1 MPRDARAAKRVV
13 WTGRSGFPS
22 PLRCPIF
29 GAPKGP
35 PVQADTVS
43 VLLPLAVEGPYTYR
57 VPRGVALA
65 PGDIVR
71 VPLGPR
77 EMLGAVWDDPPD
89 GSVGHNRL
97 RPVAHRY
104 DAPPIEESL
113 RRFVDWVAR
122 YTMTPRGMILR
133 MVLRA
138 PDALLPERAIAA
150 LRFSGHAPARL
161 TPARETVL
169 ARMADGQPLPKT
181 GLSAALGVSPAVIA
195 GLVTQ
200 GALVEAAI
208 APPPVAAMPDP
219 DHARPELGTG
229 QIEAAE
235 ALRAMVDAGTY
246 EVALIDGVTGSGK
259 TEVYFEAVAEA
270 LRRGR
275 QALILL
281 PEIAL
286 TGDFLDRFAR
296 RFGTRPAEWH
306 SELPQRGRERV
317 WRGVADGSVR
327 AVVGARSALFLPFR
341 ELGLVIVDEEHDA
354 AYKQDEGVTYHARD
368 MAVVRGNLGA
378 FPVVLASATPSIES
392 RVNAD
397 QGRYRR
403 LHLPAR
409 FRAAKLPE
417 IRAIDLRADPPE
429 RGQFLSPVLVTAMEE
444 TLAAGSQSLLFLNR
458 RGYAPLTLCRT
469 CGHRFQCPNCSS
481 WLVEHRFRGQLVCHH
496 CGHTEPRP
504 NHCPICASEDSLVAC
519 GPGVE
524 RIAEEVAAR
533 FPQARMIVLSSDMQ
547 GGVQQMRTEL
557 EAIRSGAV
565 DIVIGT
571 QLVAKGHNFP
581 GLALVGVVDADLGL
595 AQGDPR
601 AAERTFQLLAQ
612 VTGRA
617 GRAGG
622 DSRAFLQTY
631 APDHPVIAAIA
642 SGDSEAFYQREIE
655 ARRVSGLP
663 PFGRLAGLIVSA
675 ADRASA
681 MGHAQALRRMA
692 PPEDVAMVLGP
703 SEAPLAVLRGRH
715 RFRLLVRAPRGFDMQ
730 GFIAGWLAAS
740 PPPRGSVKVQIDIDP
755 LSFL

>member
-1 MPRDARAAKRVV
+1 MASLSRPARPCSASFGQGSPFLLP
-13 WTGRSGFPS
+13 GR
-22 PLRCPIF
+22 
-29 GAPKGP
+29 
-35 PVQADTVS
+35 TVS
-43 VLLPLAVEGPYTYR
+43 VLLPLAVEGPYTYS
-57 VPRGVALA
+57 VPHGLTLA

-77 EMLGAVWDDPPD
+77 EVIGAVWDEPPD

-97 RPVAHRY
+97 RPVAERY
-104 DAPPIEESL
+104 DALPLVETL
-113 RRFVDWVAR
+113 RRFVDWVAH

-138 PDALLPERAIAA
+138 PDALMPEKAIAA
-150 LRFSGHAPARL
+150 LRFSGAAPARL
-161 TPARETVL
+161 TPGRSRLIELMGDGAAWPKAGL
-169 ARMADGQPLPKT
+169 AGAT
-181 GLSAALGVSPAVIA
+181 GVSPSVIA
-195 GLVTQ
+195 GLVEH
-200 GALVEAAI
+200 GVLVETTI
-208 APPPVAAMPDP
+208 APPAPPVPDP
-219 DHARPELGTG
+219 GHAPPALGPG
-229 QIEAAE
+229 QSEAAE
-235 ALRAMVDAGTY
+235 TLRSFVDAGAFT
-246 EVALIDGVTGSGK
+246 VALLDGVTGSGK
-259 TEVYFEAVAEA
+259 TEVYFEAVGEA
-270 LRRGR
+270 LRTGK

-296 RFGTRPAEWH
+296 RFGARPAEWH
-306 SELPQRGRERV
+306 SELPPRGRERV
-317 WRGVADGSVR
+317 WRGVADGSARV
-327 AVVGARSALFLPFR
+327 VVGARSALFLPFR
-341 ELGLVIVDEEHDA
+341 DLGLVIVDEEHDG

-368 MAVVRGNLGA
+368 MAVVRGNLGG
-378 FPVVLASATPSIES
+378 FPVILASATPSIES

-397 QGRYRR
+397 QGRYVR
-403 LHLPAR
+403 LKLPAR
-409 FRAAKLPE
+409 FASARLPE
-417 IRAIDLRADPPE
+417 IRPIDLRTDPPE
-429 RGQFLSPVLVTAMEE
+429 KGSFLSPVLVQAIEE
-444 TLAAGSQSLLFLNR
+444 TVAGKQQALLFLNR
-458 RGYAPLTLCRT
+458 RGYAPLTLCRS

-496 CGHTEPRP
+496 CGHNERRP
-504 NHCPICASEDSLVAC
+504 DRCPICDAEDSLVAC

-524 RIAEEVAAR
+524 RIAEEVATR
-533 FPQARMIVLSSDMQ
+533 FPDTRRIVLSSDIL
-547 GGVQQMRTEL
+547 GGVKQMRAEL
-557 EAIRSGAV
+557 DAIRTGAV

-601 AAERTFQLLAQ
+601 AAERTYQLLAQ

-655 ARRVSGLP
+655 ARRVAGLP
-663 PFGRLAGLIVSA
+663 PFGRLAGIIISG

-681 MGHAQALRRMA
+681 FGHATALRRAA

-730 GFIAGWLAAS
+730 AFIRGWLGSA
-740 PPPRGSVKVQIDIDP
+740 PPARGSVRVQIDIDP

>member
-1 MPRDARAAKRVV
+1 
-13 WTGRSGFPS
+13 
-22 PLRCPIF
+22 
-29 GAPKGP
+29 
-35 PVQADTVS
+35 
-43 VLLPLAVEGPYTYR
+43 
-57 VPRGVALA
+57 
-65 PGDIVR
+65 
-71 VPLGPR
+71 
-77 EMLGAVWDDPPD
+77 
-89 GSVGHNRL
+89 
-97 RPVAHRY
+97 
-104 DAPPIEESL
+104 
-113 RRFVDWVAR
+113 
-122 YTMTPRGMILR
+122 
-133 MVLRA
+133 
-138 PDALLPERAIAA
+138 
-150 LRFSGHAPARL
+150 
-161 TPARETVL
+161 
-169 ARMADGQPLPKT
+169 
-181 GLSAALGVSPAVIA
+181 
-195 GLVTQ
+195 
-200 GALVEAAI
+200 
-208 APPPVAAMPDP
+208 
-219 DHARPELGTG
+219 
-229 QIEAAE
+229 
-235 ALRAMVDAGTY
+235 
-246 EVALIDGVTGSGK
+246 
-259 TEVYFEAVAEA
+259 
-270 LRRGR
+270 
-275 QALILL
+275 
-281 PEIAL
+281 
-286 TGDFLDRFAR
+286 
-296 RFGTRPAEWH
+296 
-306 SELPQRGRERV
+306 
-317 WRGVADGSVR
+317 
-327 AVVGARSALFLPFR
+327 
-341 ELGLVIVDEEHDA
+341 
-354 AYKQDEGVTYHARD
+354 
-368 MAVVRGNLGA
+368 VVRGNLGA
-378 FPVVLASATPSIES
+378 FPVILASATPSIES

-417 IRAIDLRADPPE
+417 IRAIDLRVDPPE
-429 RGQFLSPVLVTAMEE
+429 RGRFLSPVLVTAMEE
-444 TLAAGSQSLLFLNR
+444 TLAGGSQSLLFLNR

-533 FPQARMIVLSSDMQ
+533 FPQARIIVLSSDMQ

-675 ADRASA
+675 GDRASA
-681 MGHAQALRRMA
+681 MTHAQALRRMA

>member
-1 MPRDARAAKRVV
+1 MLP
-13 WTGRSGFPS
+13 GR
-22 PLRCPIF
+22 
-29 GAPKGP
+29 
-35 PVQADTVS
+35 TVS
-43 VLLPLAVEGPYTYR
+43 VLLPLAVQGPYTYS
-57 VPRGVALA
+57 VPPGLDLV

-77 EMLGAVWDDPPD
+77 EMIGAVWDEPPD

-97 RPVAHRY
+97 RPVAERY
-104 DAPPIEESL
+104 DAPPLTGTL
-113 RRFVDWVAR
+113 RRFVDWVAH

-138 PDALLPERAIAA
+138 PDALMPEKAITA
-150 LRFSGHAPARL
+150 LRFSGHTPERL
-161 TPARETVL
+161 TPGRSRLIEQ
-169 ARMADGQPLPKT
+169 MADGAAWPKV
-181 GLSAALGVSPAVIA
+181 GLAAATGVSPAIIA
-195 GLVTQ
+195 GLLAQ
-200 GALVEAAI
+200 GVLIETTL
-208 APPPVAAMPDP
+208 APPAPALPNP
-219 DHARPELGTG
+219 DHAPPALGPG
-229 QIEAAE
+229 QDETAAT
-235 ALRAMVDAGTY
+235 LRAMVDANAFT
-246 EVALIDGVTGSGK
+246 VALLDGVTGSGK
-259 TEVYFEAVAEA
+259 TEVYFEAVAET
-270 LRRGR
+270 LRCGR

-296 RFGTRPAEWH
+296 RFGARPAEWH
-306 SELPQRGRERV
+306 SELPPRGRERV

-341 ELGLVIVDEEHDA
+341 ELGLVIVDEEHDG

-368 MAVVRGNLGA
+368 MAVVRGSIGG
-378 FPVVLASATPSIES
+378 FPVILASATPSIES

-397 QGRYRR
+397 QGRYVR
-403 LHLPAR
+403 LKLPSRFASAR
-409 FRAAKLPE
+409 LPE
-417 IRAIDLRADPPE
+417 IKPIDLRADPPE
-429 RGQFLSPVLVTAMEE
+429 KGSFLSPVLVAAITE
-444 TLAAGSQSLLFLNR
+444 TIAGGQQALLFLNR
-458 RGYAPLTLCRT
+458 RGYAPLTLCRS

-496 CGHTEPRP
+496 CGHSERRP
-504 NHCPICASEDSLVAC
+504 ERCPICDAEDSLVAC

-524 RIAEEVAAR
+524 RIAEEVATR
-533 FPQARMIVLSSDMQ
+533 FPEARRIVLSSDIL
-547 GGVQQMRTEL
+547 GGVKQMRTEL
-557 EAIRSGAV
+557 EAIRTGEV

-601 AAERTFQLLAQ
+601 AAERTYQLLAQ

-631 APDHPVIAAIA
+631 APDHPVLAAIA
-642 SGDSEAFYQREIE
+642 SGDGEAFYAREIE
-655 ARRVSGLP
+655 ARRVAGLP
-663 PFGRLAGLIVSA
+663 PFGRLAGIVISA

-681 MGHAQALRRMA
+681 FGHATALRRVA

-715 RFRLLVRAPRGFDMQ
+715 RFRLLVRAPRSFDLQ
-730 GFIAGWLAAS
+730 GFIAGWLAAA
-740 PPPRGSVKVQIDIDP
+740 PPPRGSVRVQIDIDP
-755 LSFL
+755 QSFL

>member
-1 MPRDARAAKRVV
+1 MLP
-13 WTGRSGFPS
+13 GR
-22 PLRCPIF
+22 
-29 GAPKGP
+29 
-35 PVQADTVS
+35 TVS
-43 VLLPLAVEGPYTYR
+43 VLLPLAVEGPYTYS
-57 VPRGVALA
+57 VPHGLTLA

-77 EMLGAVWDDPPD
+77 EMIGAVWDEPPD

-97 RPVAHRY
+97 RPVAERY
-104 DAPPIEESL
+104 DAPPLVETL
-113 RRFVDWVAR
+113 RRFVDWVAH

-138 PDALLPERAIAA
+138 PDALMPEKEIAA
-150 LRFSGHAPARL
+150 LRFSGAAPARS
-161 TPARETVL
+161 TPGRSRLIELMGDGVPWPKAGL
-169 ARMADGQPLPKT
+169 AGAT
-181 GLSAALGVSPAVIA
+181 GVSPSVIS
-195 GLVTQ
+195 GLVEQ
-200 GALVEAAI
+200 GVLVEATI
-208 APPPVAAMPDP
+208 APPAPIVPDP
-219 DHARPELGTG
+219 SHAPPELGPG
-229 QIEAAE
+229 QREAAE
-235 ALRAMVDAGTY
+235 TLRRFVDDGAFT
-246 EVALIDGVTGSGK
+246 VALLDGVTGSGK

-270 LRRGR
+270 LRNGR

-296 RFGTRPAEWH
+296 RFGARPAEWH
-306 SELPQRGRERV
+306 SELSSRGRERV
-317 WRGVADGSVR
+317 WRGVADGRVR
-327 AVVGARSALFLPFR
+327 VVVGARSALFLPFR
-341 ELGLVIVDEEHDA
+341 ELGLVIVDEEHDG

-368 MAVVRGNLGA
+368 MAVVRGNLGG
-378 FPVVLASATPSIES
+378 FPVILASATPSIES

-397 QGRYRR
+397 QGRYHR
-403 LHLPAR
+403 LKLPAR
-409 FRAAKLPE
+409 FASARLPE
-417 IRAIDLRADPPE
+417 IRPIDLRTDPPE
-429 RGQFLSPVLVTAMEE
+429 KGSFLSPVLVKAIEE
-444 TLAAGSQSLLFLNR
+444 TIAGKQQALLFLNR
-458 RGYAPLTLCRT
+458 RGYAPLTLCRS

-496 CGHTEPRP
+496 CGHTERRP
-504 NHCPICASEDSLVAC
+504 DRCPICDAEESLVAC

-533 FPQARMIVLSSDMQ
+533 FPETRRIVLSSDIL
-547 GGVQQMRTEL
+547 GGVKQMRAEL
-557 EAIRSGAV
+557 EAIRTGAV

-595 AQGDPR
+595 GQGDPR
-601 AAERTFQLLAQ
+601 AAERTYQLLAQ

-655 ARRVSGLP
+655 ARRVAGLP
-663 PFGRLAGLIVSA
+663 PFGRLAGIVVSG

-681 MGHAQALRRMA
+681 FGYATALRRAA

-730 GFIAGWLAAS
+730 AFIAGWLGAAA
-740 PPPRGSVKVQIDIDP
+740 PPRGSVRVQIDIDP